1 MRKIIFATNNAH
13 KLSEVQAVLGEE
25 FALVTLR
32 ECGII
37 EDIPETAD
45 TLEGNALQKARYVF
59 EKTGADCFAD
69 DTGLEVDAL
78 NGAPGVHSARYATD
92 GHDFAANNRLLLK
105 NLEGVT
111 ERTARFRT
119 VIALI
124 LGGKEYTFEGRV
136 EGTIAE
142 EECGAEGFGYDPL
155 FVPSGEIITFAQM
168 SAEAKNAISHRGRA
182 VAELVKF
189 LKNGEL

>member
-155 FVPSGEIITFAQM
+155 FVPSGEIITFAQR

>member
-1 MRKIIFATNNAH
+1 MRKLIFATNNAH
-13 KLSEVQAVLGEE
+13 KLSEVQAVLGDA
-25 FALVTLR
+25 FTLVTLR
-32 ECGII
+32 ECGIT
-37 EDIPETAD
+37 EDIAETAD
-45 TLEGNALQKARYVF
+45 TLEGNALQKARYIY
-59 EKTGADCFAD
+59 EKLGADCFAD

-105 NLEGVT
+105 NMEGVT
-111 ERTARFRT
+111 DRSAHFRT

-124 LGGKEYTFEGRV
+124 LDGKEHLFEGRV
-136 EGTIAE
+136 EGTIAQAE
-142 EECGAEGFGYDPL
+142 SGCEGFGYDPL

-189 LKNGEL
+189 LKDGKL